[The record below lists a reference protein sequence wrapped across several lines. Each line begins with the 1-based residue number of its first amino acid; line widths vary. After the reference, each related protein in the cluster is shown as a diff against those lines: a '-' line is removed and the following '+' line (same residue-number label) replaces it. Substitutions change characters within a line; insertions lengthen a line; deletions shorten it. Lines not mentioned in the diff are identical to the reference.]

1 MLNINK
7 IISNIIQF
15 EYTKH
20 FNYEKK
26 VKNNYTDVMSEDMM
40 DIPTEFNKKD
50 IFSTNQIKL
59 SSIFLKK
66 TGKTIKRTND
76 NLSKNTDIKLQIER
90 NQSYKTIIYISLCLL
105 QWKPR
110 FLEKENTP
118 ILRFTFGRKIPQ
130 IIKQLLH
137 FILKPTACKRYRFKE
152 EHPQRQRESK
162 VVYSR

>member
-1 MLNINK
+1 MWC
-7 IISNIIQF
+7 QR
-15 EYTKH
+15 
-20 FNYEKK
+20 
-26 VKNNYTDVMSEDMM
+26 MM

-110 FLEKENTP
+110 FLEKETDITFHVRKKNTTNHQTTP
-118 ILRFTFGRKIPQ
+118 PFYP
-130 IIKQLLH
+130 
-137 FILKPTACKRYRFKE
+137 
-152 EHPQRQRESK
+152 
-162 VVYSR
+162 

>member
-1 MLNINK
+1 MWC
-7 IISNIIQF
+7 QR
-15 EYTKH
+15 
-20 FNYEKK
+20 
-26 VKNNYTDVMSEDMM
+26 MM

-118 ILRFTFGRKIPQ
+118 ILLFSHSEEKYHKSSNNSSILSLN
-130 IIKQLLH
+130 QLLASG
-137 FILKPTACKRYRFKE
+137 ID
-152 EHPQRQRESK
+152 SK
-162 VVYSR
+162 KNTPSDRGN

>member
-1 MLNINK
+1 MKRKLK
-7 IISNIIQF
+7 IIIQ
-15 EYTKH
+15 
-20 FNYEKK
+20 
-26 VKNNYTDVMSEDMM
+26 MWCQRMM

-90 NQSYKTIIYISLCLL
+90 NQSYKTIIYISLCLF

-162 VVYSR
+162 VVYSRW

>member
-1 MLNINK
+1 
-7 IISNIIQF
+7 
-15 EYTKH
+15 
-20 FNYEKK
+20 
-26 VKNNYTDVMSEDMM
+26 MM

-105 QWKPR
+105 Q
-110 FLEKENTP
+110 
-118 ILRFTFGRKIPQ
+118 
-130 IIKQLLH
+130 
-137 FILKPTACKRYRFKE
+137 
-152 EHPQRQRESK
+152 
-162 VVYSR
+162 